1 MPASPIERPQGR
13 NFRRTRRNVIA
24 MAGILTS
31 TVVGGTTIAHA
42 MGGWFRRGGGGG
54 GHGCLL
60 CGTKILTDAGETAVE
75 NLGVGDMVSTVSGES
90 QAIKQ
95 IISWTAERAPN
106 QDWTDEVAPIKIC
119 RSALAPNV
127 PHRDLY
133 LSPGH
138 SLFLD
143 GVLICAKGLVN
154 NRTIIRCSKGRED
167 TLSYYHLKL
176 EDHQIILAE
185 GAPVESYP
193 DPMSRFGPD
202 WFAGRKSELTSRLR
216 SAISPWVD
224 RRKVADRVRDRL
236 DERGDCDL
244 AA

>member
-1 MPASPIERPQGR
+1 MPVPRTEKSQVR

-24 MAGILTS
+24 MASILAS
-31 TVVGGTTIAHA
+31 TVVGGTKIARA
-42 MGGWFRRGGGGG
+42 MGGWTERR

-60 CGTKILTDAGETAVE
+60 CGTKILTDEGETAVE

-90 QAIKQ
+90 RAIKQ
-95 IISWTAERAPN
+95 IISWTAEREPN
-106 QDWTDEVAPIKIC
+106 QDWTDDVAPIKIC

-127 PHRDLY
+127 PQRDLY

-154 NRTIIRCSKGRED
+154 NRTIIRCSKGGED
-167 TLSYYHLKL
+167 TLSYYDVKL
-176 EDHQIILAE
+176 DDHQIIFAE
-185 GAPVESYP
+185 GAPVESYRP

-202 WFAGRKSELTSRLR
+202 WFDGRKSELTSRLR
-216 SAISPWVD
+216 SALSPWVD
-224 RRKVADRVRDRL
+224 RRKVADKVRDRL
-236 DERGDCDL
+236 DEAGDCDL